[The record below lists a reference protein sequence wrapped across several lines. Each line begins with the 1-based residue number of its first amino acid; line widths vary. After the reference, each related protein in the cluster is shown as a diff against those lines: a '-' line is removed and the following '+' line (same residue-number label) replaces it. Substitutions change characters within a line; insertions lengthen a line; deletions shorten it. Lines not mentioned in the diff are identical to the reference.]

1 MRFFAA
7 IALLC
12 VVALDG
18 CADQGQPAPADKP
31 EPGFDRERELERR
44 LEVRREL
51 GNKVPARVVEEPRIP
66 FVGEVP
72 DSILSAAKEDLAG
85 KLDVTAESIDV
96 KAAMSVVWNDGSL
109 GCPRPDQVYT
119 QAEEPGY
126 RIILEHDERQYDY
139 RATERG
145 YLFLCE
151 LPTLPQHP
159 QDL

>member
-1 MRFFAA
+1 MRISAA

-12 VVALDG
+12 VAALAG
-18 CADQGQPAPADKP
+18 CADQGQPAPADKA
-31 EPGFDRERELERR
+31 EQGFDRERELERR

-96 KAAMSVVWNDGSL
+96 KAAMSVV
-109 GCPRPDQVYT
+109 YT

-126 RIILEHDERQYDY
+126 RIILEHGERQYDY

-151 LPTLPQHP
+151 LPTLPQRP